1 MLLQDLTMQ
10 TEVKYLM
17 EHAGECSR
25 LEMKTRAEQVLRQA
39 AWAGIGEGMHV
50 LDAGCGVGKTSS
62 ILKELVG
69 EAGRV
74 TGIDQSAERLKK
86 ARSRYQREGI
96 HFLQQDLTKPILTTE
111 QYDAV
116 WMRFLLEYFADDPLT
131 LVRNVAA
138 KLKPGGIMV
147 LADLDRNSLNHYGLS
162 ERLGRTIEDVIGCL
176 ERYSNFDPYAGSK
189 LYAHL
194 FDLGFQDIR
203 ITTEAHHL
211 IYGEISL
218 EDRSNWLSKLEVAA
232 KSSGSTFSEYNG
244 DFSAVRKE
252 FLQFL
257 DNPRRFIFTPIII
270 CRGIKR

>member
-1 MLLQDLTMQ
+1 MAG
-10 TEVKYLM
+10 EVKYLM

-39 AWAGIGEGMHV
+39 SWAGIGEGMHV

-69 EAGRV
+69 DAGSV
-74 TGIDQSAERLKK
+74 TGVDLSLRRLQEADQ
-86 ARSRYQREGI
+86 RYGREGVRFVQ
-96 HFLQQDLTKPILTTE
+96 HDLTQPFQSHH

-116 WMRFLLEYFADDPLT
+116 WMRFLLEYFTDDPLNI
-131 LVRNVAA
+131 VRNTAA
-138 KLKPGGIMV
+138 TLKPGGIMV
-147 LADLDRNSLNHYGLS
+147 LADLASNSLNHHGLS
-162 ERLGRTIEDVIGCL
+162 DRLSRTIEDVIGCL
-176 ERYSNFDPYAGSK
+176 ERNANFDPFAGGK

-194 FDLGFQDIR
+194 YDLGFREIE

-211 IYGEISL
+211 IYGQISK

-232 KSSGSTFSEYNG
+232 KSSGSTFTEFAG
-244 DFSAVRKE
+244 DFNALRKE
-252 FLQFL
+252 FLEFL

-270 CRGIKR
+270 CRGIKP